1 MADPTQLLRQ
11 FFKAI
16 EDHDLEGAIQL
27 LDPDVDFYAPAAQFK
42 GTEAARPFL
51 QGYIDGFPDARFELS
66 NVFASEDR
74 ALAEGTYI
82 GTNTGA
88 MQTPQ
93 GEMPPTGKKVAL
105 PFAQAILVKNDRI
118 AEQHVYWDQMAFLGQ
133 LGLMPEGPSG
143 S

>member
-27 LDPDVDFYAPAAQFK
+27 LDPDVDFYTPAAQFK

-93 GEMPPTGKKVAL
+93 GEMPPTGKSIAL
-105 PFAQAILVKNDRI
+105 PFAQAILIRDGRI

-133 LGLMPEGPSG
+133 LGLMPENPGA
-143 S
+143 